1 MALFSR
7 KIRVEATI
15 HLLIAN
21 TTTTNRKKITPCR
34 ICICLIFINKN
45 IYLPYRILAGVNY
58 MWICFCFQ
66 GTVQE
71 ARRHQI
77 HYQRFPLLQPGFG
90 DQRGGCRGYREC
102 VDQGLR
108 D

>member
-1 MALFSR
+1 
-7 KIRVEATI
+7 
-15 HLLIAN
+15 
-21 TTTTNRKKITPCR
+21 
-34 ICICLIFINKN
+34 
-45 IYLPYRILAGVNY
+45 
-58 MWICFCFQ
+58 
-66 GTVQE
+66 VQE